1 MCISRA
7 DNMYNEQHWT
17 KHDQAELLSV
27 DNDVDMELT
36 PNIIIILGNSPEC
49 LKEKIK
55 IKIKIKIN
63 NCRTYIH
70 PGGCIQLG
78 GKI

>member
-49 LKEKIK
+49 TKEKIK
-55 IKIKIKIN
+55 IKMMMIN
-63 NCRTYIH
+63 NCRTYIT
-70 PGGCIQLG
+70 PSGLFN
-78 GKI
+78 